1 MIGRVDRGD
10 VPDVEYLT
18 ITKVRLYFNMTS
30 DDPKKLERMVSKIKE
45 QVEREVNDRLPR
57 KVGIIAVQHFKQN
70 FRDSGFHDG
79 GLRPWKK
86 SQRELRGGMG
96 ASARY
101 KTLTSARNH
110 LMSSTEAH
118 IGRGEVSIENPVP
131 YAVIHNE
138 GGTIVSNPT
147 ITPKMRKYAWAMVYK
162 LSGRKRGRKGKR
174 VGGSKEAIPEEA
186 KKWMALALTK
196 KTKLKIRAKMPK
208 RQFIGE
214 SRELVEK
221 VNKEVNDSIQRIK
234 DGISTL

>member
-1 MIGRVDRGD
+1 
-10 VPDVEYLT
+10 
-18 ITKVRLYFNMTS
+18 MTS
-30 DDPKKLERMVSKIKE
+30 DDPKKLERMVSKIQE

-57 KVGIIAVQHFKQN
+57 KVGIIAVQHFRQN
-70 FRDSGFHDG
+70 FRDSGFLDG

-110 LMSSTEAH
+110 LMSSTQAH

-147 ITPKMRKYAWAMVYK
+147 ITPKMRKYAWAMAYK
-162 LSGRKRGRKGKR
+162 LSGRKRGSTGKR
-174 VGGSKEAIPEEA
+174 GKRAGGSKEAIPEEA
-186 KKWMALALTK
+186 RKWMALALTK

>member
-1 MIGRVDRGD
+1 
-10 VPDVEYLT
+10 
-18 ITKVRLYFNMTS
+18 MTS

-45 QVEREVNDRLPR
+45 QVELEVNDRLPR
-57 KVGIIAVQHFKQN
+57 KVGIIAVQYFKQN
-70 FRDSGFHDG
+70 FRDSGFLDG

-110 LMSSTEAH
+110 LMSSTQAH
-118 IGRGEVSIENPVP
+118 IGQGEVSIENPVP

-147 ITPKMRKYAWAMVYK
+147 ITPKMRKYAWAMAYK
-162 LSGRKRGRKGKR
+162 LSGRKRGSTGKR
-174 VGGSKEAIPEEA
+174 GKRTGSDKEAIPEEA

-196 KTKLKIRAKMPK
+196 KTKIKIRAKMPK

-214 SRELVEK
+214 SRELMQK
-221 VNKEVNDSIQRIK
+221 VSKEVNDSIQRIK

>member
-1 MIGRVDRGD
+1 
-10 VPDVEYLT
+10 
-18 ITKVRLYFNMTS
+18 MTS
-30 DDPKKLERMVSKIKE
+30 DDPKKLERMVSKLTE

-70 FRDSGFHDG
+70 FRDSGFLDG

-86 SQRELRGGMG
+86 SQRELRGGLG

-110 LMSSTEAH
+110 LMSSTQAH

-162 LSGRKRGRKGKR
+162 LSGRKRSSTGKR
-174 VGGSKEAIPEEA
+174 GKRAGGSREAIPEEA

>member
-1 MIGRVDRGD
+1 
-10 VPDVEYLT
+10 
-18 ITKVRLYFNMTS
+18 MTS

-45 QVEREVNDRLPR
+45 QVELEVNDRLPR

-70 FRDSGFHDG
+70 FRDSGFLDG

-110 LMSSTEAH
+110 LMSSTQAH
-118 IGRGEVSIENPVP
+118 IGQGEVSIENPVP

-147 ITPKMRKYAWAMVYK
+147 ITPKMRKYAWAMAYK
-162 LSGRKRGRKGKR
+162 LSGRKRGSTGKR
-174 VGGSKEAIPEEA
+174 GKRTGGDKEAIPEEA

-196 KTKLKIRAKMPK
+196 KTKIKIRAKMPK

-214 SRELVEK
+214 SRELMQK
-221 VNKEVNDSIQRIK
+221 VSKEVNDSIQRIK

>member
-1 MIGRVDRGD
+1 
-10 VPDVEYLT
+10 
-18 ITKVRLYFNMTS
+18 MTS
-30 DDPKKLERMVSKIKE
+30 DDPKKLERMVSKLTE

-70 FRDSGFHDG
+70 FRDSGFLDG

-110 LMSSTEAH
+110 LMSSTQAH

-147 ITPKMRKYAWAMVYK
+147 ITPKMRRYAWAMVYK
-162 LSGRKRGRKGKR
+162 LSGRKRGSTGKR
-174 VGGSKEAIPEEA
+174 GKRAGGSREAIPEEA

-214 SRELVEK
+214 SRELIEK

>member
-1 MIGRVDRGD
+1 
-10 VPDVEYLT
+10 
-18 ITKVRLYFNMTS
+18 MTS
-30 DDPKKLERMVSKIKE
+30 DDPKKLERMVSKLTE

-70 FRDSGFHDG
+70 FRDSGFLDG

-86 SQRELRGGMG
+86 SQRELRGGLG

-110 LMSSTEAH
+110 LMSSTQAH

-162 LSGRKRGRKGKR
+162 LSGRKRGSTGKR
-174 VGGSKEAIPEEA
+174 GKRAGGSREAIPEEA

-214 SRELVEK
+214 SRELIEK

>member
-1 MIGRVDRGD
+1 
-10 VPDVEYLT
+10 
-18 ITKVRLYFNMTS
+18 MTS
-30 DDPKKLERMVSKIKE
+30 DDPKKLESMVSKLTE

-70 FRDSGFHDG
+70 FRDSGFLDG

-110 LMSSTEAH
+110 LMSSTQAH

-147 ITPKMRKYAWAMVYK
+147 ITPKMRRYAWAMVYK
-162 LSGRKRGRKGKR
+162 LSGRKRGSTGKR
-174 VGGSKEAIPEEA
+174 GKRAGGSREAIPEEA

-214 SRELVEK
+214 SRELIEK

>member
-1 MIGRVDRGD
+1 MA
-10 VPDVEYLT
+10 
-18 ITKVRLYFNMTS
+18 S
-30 DDPKKLERMVSKIKE
+30 DDPKQLGRLIMKLKE
-45 QVEREVNDRLPR
+45 QVERDVNDRLPR

-86 SQRELRGGMG
+86 SQRELRGGIG

-110 LMSSTEAH
+110 LMSSTQAH

-147 ITPKMRKYAWAMVYK
+147 ITPKMRKYAWAMAYK
-162 LSGRKRGRKGKR
+162 LSGRKKGRKGKR
-174 VGGSKEAIPEEA
+174 TGGSQEAIPEEA
-186 KKWMALALTK
+186 KRWMALALTK
-196 KTKLKIRAKMPK
+196 KTKIKIRAKMPK

-214 SRELVEK
+214 SRELMQK
-221 VNKEVNDSIQRIK
+221 VSKEVNDSIQRIK

>member
-1 MIGRVDRGD
+1 
-10 VPDVEYLT
+10 
-18 ITKVRLYFNMTS
+18 MTS
-30 DDPKKLERMVSKIKE
+30 DDPKKLVQLVTKLKE

-70 FRDSGFHDG
+70 FRDSGFLDG

-110 LMSSTEAH
+110 LMSSTQAH
-118 IGRGEVSIENPVP
+118 IGQGEVSIENPVP

-147 ITPKMRKYAWAMVYK
+147 ITPKMRKYAWAMAYK
-162 LSGRKRGRKGKR
+162 LSGRKRGSTGKR
-174 VGGSKEAIPEEA
+174 GKRTGGSKEAIPEEA

-196 KTKLKIRAKMPK
+196 KTKIKIRAKMPK

-214 SRELVEK
+214 SRELMQT
-221 VNKEVNDSIQRIK
+221 VNKYLIDSIQRIK

>member
-1 MIGRVDRGD
+1 
-10 VPDVEYLT
+10 
-18 ITKVRLYFNMTS
+18 MTS
-30 DDPKKLERMVSKIKE
+30 DDPKKLERMVSKLTE

-57 KVGIIAVQHFKQN
+57 KVGLIAVQHFRQN
-70 FRDSGFHDG
+70 FRDSGFLDG

-86 SQRELRGGMG
+86 SQRELRGGLG

-110 LMSSTEAH
+110 LMSSTQAH

-131 YAVIHNE
+131 YAIIHNE

-162 LSGRKRGRKGKR
+162 LSGRKRGSTGKR
-174 VGGSKEAIPEEA
+174 GKRAGGSREAIPEEA

-196 KTKLKIRAKMPK
+196 KTKLKIRAKIPK

-214 SRELVEK
+214 SRELIEK

>member
-1 MIGRVDRGD
+1 
-10 VPDVEYLT
+10 
-18 ITKVRLYFNMTS
+18 MTS

-70 FRDSGFHDG
+70 FRDSGFTDS

-110 LMSSTEAH
+110 LMSSTQAH

-147 ITPKMRKYAWAMVYK
+147 TTPKMRKYAWAMVYK

-174 VGGSKEAIPEEA
+174 AGGSKEAIPEEA

-196 KTKLKIRAKMPK
+196 KTKIKIRAKMPK

>member
-1 MIGRVDRGD
+1 
-10 VPDVEYLT
+10 
-18 ITKVRLYFNMTS
+18 MTS
-30 DDPKKLERMVSKIKE
+30 DDPKKLERMVSKLKE
-45 QVEREVNDRLPR
+45 QVEREVNDLLPR
-57 KVGIIAVQHFKQN
+57 KVGLIAVQHFKQN
-70 FRDSGFHDG
+70 FRDSGFLDG

-86 SQRELRGGMG
+86 SQRELRGGLG

-110 LMSSTEAH
+110 LMSSTQAH

-147 ITPKMRKYAWAMVYK
+147 ITPKMRKYAWAMAYK
-162 LSGRKRGRKGKR
+162 LSGRKRGSTGKR
-174 VGGSKEAIPEEA
+174 GKRAGGSREAIPEEA

-196 KTKLKIRAKMPK
+196 KTKLKIRAKIPK

-214 SRELVEK
+214 SRELVRK

>member
-1 MIGRVDRGD
+1 
-10 VPDVEYLT
+10 
-18 ITKVRLYFNMTS
+18 
-30 DDPKKLERMVSKIKE
+30 MVSKLTE

-57 KVGIIAVQHFKQN
+57 KVGLIAVQHFRQN

-110 LMSSTEAH
+110 LMSSTQAH

-147 ITPKMRKYAWAMVYK
+147 ITPKMRRYAWAMVYK
-162 LSGRKRGRKGKR
+162 LSGRKRGRKGNR
-174 VGGSKEAIPEEA
+174 AGGSKEAIPEEA

-196 KTKLKIRAKMPK
+196 KTKLKIRAKIPK

-221 VNKEVNDSIQRIK
+221 VNKEVNDCIQRIK

>member
-1 MIGRVDRGD
+1 
-10 VPDVEYLT
+10 
-18 ITKVRLYFNMTS
+18 MTS
-30 DDPKKLERMVSKIKE
+30 DDPKKLVQLVTKLKE

-70 FRDSGFHDG
+70 FRDSGFTDS

-110 LMSSTEAH
+110 LMSSTQAH

-174 VGGSKEAIPEEA
+174 AGGSKEAIPEEA

-196 KTKLKIRAKMPK
+196 KTKIKIRAKMPK

>member
-1 MIGRVDRGD
+1 
-10 VPDVEYLT
+10 
-18 ITKVRLYFNMTS
+18 MTS
-30 DDPKKLERMVSKIKE
+30 DDPKKLERMVSKLTE

-70 FRDSGFHDG
+70 FRDSGFLDG

-86 SQRELRGGMG
+86 SQRELRGGLG

-110 LMSSTEAH
+110 LMSSTQAH

-162 LSGRKRGRKGKR
+162 LSGRKRGSTGKR
-174 VGGSKEAIPEEA
+174 GKRAGGSREAIPEEA

-196 KTKLKIRAKMPK
+196 KTKLKIRAKIPK

>member
-1 MIGRVDRGD
+1 
-10 VPDVEYLT
+10 
-18 ITKVRLYFNMTS
+18 MTS
-30 DDPKKLERMVSKIKE
+30 DDPQKLVQLVTKLKE

-110 LMSSTEAH
+110 LMSSTQAH

-162 LSGRKRGRKGKR
+162 LSGRKRGKSTGRKGKR
-174 VGGSKEAIPEEA
+174 AGGSKEAIPEEA

-196 KTKLKIRAKMPK
+196 KTKIKIRAKMPK

-214 SRELVEK
+214 SRELMQK
-221 VNKEVNDSIQRIK
+221 VSKEVNDSIQRIK

>member
-1 MIGRVDRGD
+1 
-10 VPDVEYLT
+10 
-18 ITKVRLYFNMTS
+18 MTS
-30 DDPKKLERMVSKIKE
+30 DDPKKLERMVSKLKE

-57 KVGIIAVQHFKQN
+57 KIGIIAVQHFKQN
-70 FRDSGFHDG
+70 FRDSGFLDG

-86 SQRELRGGMG
+86 SHRELRGGMG

-110 LMSSTEAH
+110 LMSSTQAH

-147 ITPKMRKYAWAMVYK
+147 ITPKMRKYAWAMAYK
-162 LSGRKRGRKGKR
+162 LSGRKRGSTGKR
-174 VGGSKEAIPEEA
+174 GKRTGGSKEAIPEEA

-196 KTKLKIRAKMPK
+196 KTKIKIRAKMPK

>member
-1 MIGRVDRGD
+1 
-10 VPDVEYLT
+10 
-18 ITKVRLYFNMTS
+18 MTS
-30 DDPKKLERMVSKIKE
+30 DDPKKLERMVSKLKE

-110 LMSSTEAH
+110 LMSSTQAH

-147 ITPKMRKYAWAMVYK
+147 ITPKMRRYAWAMVYK
-162 LSGRKRGRKGKR
+162 LSGRKRGRKGNR
-174 VGGSKEAIPEEA
+174 AGGSKEAIPEEA

-196 KTKLKIRAKMPK
+196 KTKLKIRAKIPK

-214 SRELVEK
+214 SRELIEK

-234 DGISTL
+234 NGISTL

>member
-1 MIGRVDRGD
+1 
-10 VPDVEYLT
+10 
-18 ITKVRLYFNMTS
+18 MTS
-30 DDPKKLERMVSKIKE
+30 DDPKKLERMVSKLTE

-70 FRDSGFHDG
+70 FRDSGFLDG

-110 LMSSTEAH
+110 LMSSTQAH

-162 LSGRKRGRKGKR
+162 LSGRKRGRKGNR
-174 VGGSKEAIPEEA
+174 AGGSKEAIPEEA

-196 KTKLKIRAKMPK
+196 KTKLKIRAKIPK

>member
-1 MIGRVDRGD
+1 
-10 VPDVEYLT
+10 
-18 ITKVRLYFNMTS
+18 
-30 DDPKKLERMVSKIKE
+30 
-45 QVEREVNDRLPR
+45 
-57 KVGIIAVQHFKQN
+57 
-70 FRDSGFHDG
+70 
-79 GLRPWKK
+79 
-86 SQRELRGGMG
+86 MG

-110 LMSSTEAH
+110 LMSSTQAH

-162 LSGRKRGRKGKR
+162 LSGRKRGSTGKR
-174 VGGSKEAIPEEA
+174 GKRTGGSKEAIPEEA

-196 KTKLKIRAKMPK
+196 KTKIKIRAKMPK

-214 SRELVEK
+214 SRELMQK
-221 VNKEVNDSIQRIK
+221 VSKEVNDSIQRIK

>member
-1 MIGRVDRGD
+1 
-10 VPDVEYLT
+10 
-18 ITKVRLYFNMTS
+18 MTS
-30 DDPKKLERMVSKIKE
+30 DDPKKLERMVSKLTE

-57 KVGIIAVQHFKQN
+57 KVGLIAVQHFRQN

-110 LMSSTEAH
+110 LMSSTQAH

-162 LSGRKRGRKGKR
+162 LSGRKRGRKGNR
-174 VGGSKEAIPEEA
+174 AGGSKEAIPEEA

-196 KTKLKIRAKMPK
+196 KTKLKIRAKIPK

>member
-1 MIGRVDRGD
+1 
-10 VPDVEYLT
+10 
-18 ITKVRLYFNMTS
+18 
-30 DDPKKLERMVSKIKE
+30 
-45 QVEREVNDRLPR
+45 
-57 KVGIIAVQHFKQN
+57 
-70 FRDSGFHDG
+70 
-79 GLRPWKK
+79 
-86 SQRELRGGMG
+86 MG

-162 LSGRKRGRKGKR
+162 LSGRKRARKGKR
-174 VGGSKEAIPEEA
+174 AGGSKEAIPEEA

-196 KTKLKIRAKMPK
+196 KTKIKIRAKMPK

-221 VNKEVNDSIQRIK
+221 INKEVNDSIQRIK